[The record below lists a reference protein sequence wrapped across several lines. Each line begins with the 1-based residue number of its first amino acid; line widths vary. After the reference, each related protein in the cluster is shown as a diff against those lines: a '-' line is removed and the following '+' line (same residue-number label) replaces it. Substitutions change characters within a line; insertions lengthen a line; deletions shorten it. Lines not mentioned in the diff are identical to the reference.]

1 MFDGIGFMELLL
13 IGVLGLV
20 VLGPERLP
28 VAVRSISGWI
38 RAMKRMANS
47 VKEELEQELKIEQ
60 LHADLKKAEG
70 KGLSNLSPELQES
83 IDQLKAAAQSVN
95 RPYQVENSQVENS
108 QTDNSPKMDAQ
119 TKPNPTLGNPSASS
133 QASPA
138 PQNALEETCHTQE
151 NHIHSPASA
160 PTVSTSP
167 KEPSQNADNPAN
179 SKSNG

>member
-28 VAVRSISGWI
+28 VAVRSVTSWI

-60 LHADLKKAEG
+60 LHADLKKAES

-83 IDQLKAAAQSVN
+83 IEQLKQAAQSVN
-95 RPYQVENSQVENS
+95 RPYQVQDIPTQDNQIHNPAS
-108 QTDNSPKMDAQ
+108 QTVSTEAS
-119 TKPNPTLGNPSASS
+119 PSASS
-133 QASPA
+133 
-138 PQNALEETCHTQE
+138 
-151 NHIHSPASA
+151 A
-160 PTVSTSP
+160 PTSESHQGEDTRSNP
-167 KEPSQNADNPAN
+167 KAN
-179 SKSNG
+179 G